1 MSYNFEVNEFINF
14 GKTNE
19 IDDQLAFIDNLRKF
33 SQDTSENRLFHT
45 KIDRNCEITINPR
58 NHNSSLTPT
67 LKSYRIREFDDDDML
82 SFGNVNKVA
91 GLKKEIGSPDL
102 SKLDPFEL
110 NDTKEDF
117 SSVKLENVKG
127 KFPNKNNQE
136 IIELYSQNFSSEKQN
151 NENSQ
156 KVNLQI
162 IPFTKAQNTFMTEE
176 GNPAA
181 LKIVINKSNTVD
193 LFNQFDTNESTN
205 KSFNYSQLFD
215 HRESNKASLSKDN
228 QSTNN
233 SYKITISK
241 TEHNFSS
248 NNLNYK
254 SSAEQK
260 SDSEY
265 SKMINKAKKLR
276 SYWSK
281 ENLNIPAAFKIHCH
295 EQKNQY
301 FELNDLS
308 CKNLMSQNM
317 QNLSQFCSEMNAD
330 TDYNEDSILTG
341 KRSKIRTEGKLSVGG
356 ESINFSSYK
365 ALKT

>member
-228 QSTNN
+228 
-233 SYKITISK
+233 
-241 TEHNFSS
+241 
-248 NNLNYK
+248 
-254 SSAEQK
+254 
-260 SDSEY
+260 
-265 SKMINKAKKLR
+265 
-276 SYWSK
+276 
-281 ENLNIPAAFKIHCH
+281 
-295 EQKNQY
+295 
-301 FELNDLS
+301 
-308 CKNLMSQNM
+308 
-317 QNLSQFCSEMNAD
+317 
-330 TDYNEDSILTG
+330 
-341 KRSKIRTEGKLSVGG
+341 
-356 ESINFSSYK
+356 
-365 ALKT
+365 